1 MSNAR
6 PLPRRSLGLVT
17 ALAVHALAPTAWAG
31 EVLAVAPLLPG
42 KGIKADKARDIFG
55 LVQSSLDFM
64 SGIDEVVPVGTTPS
78 STACLLQTSCL
89 KPLATEGDADHLIT
103 GTIDQ
108 VGSSYV
114 MELVYYDATGNRIV
128 NRKKWTFPA
137 DSGALLETV
146 ESGLRELRTGVST
159 AAAVAAEEEEENV
172 DFLDDDDDALELE
185 DEPVY
190 TAPRPSPATPPAPKP
205 TTTAAASSTRPT
217 TPAPAPKPPPP
228 PPEPEPEPV
237 VEDDFDPSM
246 FTLSVDPNAITFGE
260 PVVPAPEPEPKPTAY
275 DEDDDEETSWR
286 APAVT
291 PTPEPKP
298 RPTAAYADDD
308 DEDDDEAA
316 YRAWLAEREAARNG
330 TPAPREDDERPTS
343 RSNSTASR
351 GPVSSAT
358 LRQQVEEEQRKEYRR
373 LTVTTRGGY
382 TNYGI
387 FNFGTVGLGASVRV
401 VAGLAVDVGVD
412 LHIVR
417 RALPPD
423 VAAASGKAVE
433 TNFIAPLN
441 AGLLYRFKAGIAHPY
456 VGADAVFSHIRT
468 ACLDGTTNPE
478 STLTPGACADVG
490 SAPPGTYVQNI
501 DYATKQNW
509 TVGGRGRVGV
519 DVHLSRHVGIN
530 VDVAMGGWKGT
541 DWPNIDP
548 RLKVSGFV
556 PHFSGGLLFG
566 F

>member
-6 PLPRRSLGLVT
+6 PLPRRSLGLVA
-17 ALAVHALAPTAWAG
+17 ALAVQALAPAAFAG

-114 MELVYYDATGNRIV
+114 LELVYYDAKGNRIV

-159 AAAVAAEEEEENV
+159 AAAAAAEEEEDNV
-172 DFLDDDDDALELE
+172 DFLDDEEEGLDLE
-185 DEPVY
+185 DEEY
-190 TAPRPSPATPPAPKP
+190 GSPPPPPPPPKP
-205 TTTAAASSTRPT
+205 TTTTTSRTTTAAA
-217 TPAPAPKPPPP
+217 PKPPPPPPPP
-228 PPEPEPEPV
+228 PPEPEPAA
-237 VEDDFDPSM
+237 EDDFDPSL
-246 FTLSVDPNAITFGE
+246 FTLTVDPNAITFGE
-260 PVVPAPEPEPKPTAY
+260 PVTPAPEPEPKPTAY
-275 DEDDDEETSWR
+275 DDEDEEPAWR
-286 APAVT
+286 APVEPA
-291 PTPEPKP
+291 PEPKP
-298 RPTAAYADDD
+298 RPTPSYADDD
-308 DEDDDEAA
+308 DEDEDEAA

-330 TPAPREDDERPTS
+330 TPAPRDDDERPTT
-343 RSNSTASR
+343 RSTNNATR
-351 GPVSSAT
+351 GPTSSAT

-401 VAGLAVDVGVD
+401 IGGLAVDVGVD

-456 VGADAVFSHIRT
+456 VGADAIFSHIRT
-468 ACLDGTTNPE
+468 ACLDGTSNPE
-478 STLTPGACADVG
+478 STLTPGACADVAT
-490 SAPPGTYVQNI
+490 APPGTYVQNI
-501 DYATKQNW
+501 DYATQQNW

-519 DVHLSRHVGIN
+519 DIHLSRHVGVN

-548 RLKVSGFV
+548 RLKISGFV

>member
-6 PLPRRSLGLVT
+6 PLPRRSLGLVA
-17 ALAVHALAPTAWAG
+17 ALAVQAFAPAAFAG

-108 VGSSYV
+108 VGSNYV
-114 MELVYYDATGNRIV
+114 LELVYYDAKGNRIV

-159 AAAVAAEEEEENV
+159 AAAAAAEEEEDNV
-172 DFLDDDDDALELE
+172 DFLDDEEEGLDLE
-185 DEPVY
+185 DEED
-190 TAPRPSPATPPAPKP
+190 ASPPPPPPPPKP
-205 TTTAAASSTRPT
+205 TTTTTSRTTTAAAPK
-217 TPAPAPKPPPP
+217 APPPPPPP
-228 PPEPEPEPV
+228 PPEPEPAA
-237 VEDDFDPSM
+237 EDDFDPSL
-246 FTLSVDPNAITFGE
+246 FTLTVDPNAITFGE
-260 PVVPAPEPEPKPTAY
+260 PVTPAPEPEPEPKPTAY
-275 DEDDDEETSWR
+275 EDEDEDEEPAWR
-286 APAVT
+286 APVEPA
-291 PTPEPKP
+291 PEPKP
-298 RPTAAYADDD
+298 RPTPSYADDD
-308 DEDDDEAA
+308 DEDEDEAA

-330 TPAPREDDERPTS
+330 TPAPRDDDERPTT
-343 RSNSTASR
+343 RSTNNATR
-351 GPVSSAT
+351 GPTSSAT

-401 VAGLAVDVGVD
+401 VGGLAVDVGVD

-456 VGADAVFSHIRT
+456 VGADAIFSHIRT
-468 ACLDGTTNPE
+468 ACLDGTSNPE
-478 STLTPGACADVG
+478 STLTPGACADVAT
-490 SAPPGTYVQNI
+490 APPGTYVQNI
-501 DYATKQNW
+501 DYATQQNW

-519 DVHLSRHVGIN
+519 DIHLSRHVGVN